1 MSDRSEVAEQQ
12 VSAWTK
18 SKGRIQVLV
27 LYTEIAPYVLAGLR
41 ALVEEHPV
49 DVHLVRW
56 PVNAEAPFHLDVH
69 PRITVRERSEFDDD
83 TLLVFARSVDPAL
96 VITSGWMDKGYM
108 RTCRALRR
116 GKVPVIMNLDTAWRG
131 TLRQW
136 INAILARF
144 WMHRTFSH
152 IWATGSPQV
161 KYARQLGY
169 GKDRIRTGLYTA
181 DTTLFSALGERL
193 LVDGTSPRPH
203 RFLCV
208 ARYIPSKGHQLL
220 CDAFAELH
228 AEGLAGDWELWFSG
242 TGESFKEV
250 AGSPSGRHERIKHLG
265 FKQAQ
270 EMQALVEQC
279 GVFVLPS
286 LYEPWGVVVHEHAC
300 GGMPLLLSSAVGA
313 GERFLVEASNGHRF
327 VSGDKASL
335 KTMLRMFILSS
346 DEELRAMGKRST
358 ELGNAWNPSAW
369 ARTAV
374 DLIQRK

>member
-1 MSDRSEVAEQQ
+1 MAEQR
-12 VSAWTK
+12 VSVSNKAQ
-18 SKGRIQVLV
+18 GRIPVLV
-27 LYTEIAPYVLAGLR
+27 LYTEIAPYVLSGLR

-49 DVHLVRW
+49 EVQLVRW
-56 PVNAEAPFHLDVH
+56 PVNAEAPFQLDAH

-83 TLLVFARSVDPAL
+83 TLLAHAQRVDPAL
-96 VITSGWMDKGYM
+96 VITSGWVDKGYM
-108 RTCRALRR
+108 RTCRAMRR
-116 GKVPVIMNLDTAWRG
+116 SNVPVIMNLDTAWRG
-131 TLRQW
+131 SLRQW

-161 KYARQLGY
+161 KYARHLGY

-181 DTTLFSALGERL
+181 DTAMFSALGERL
-193 LVDGTSPRPH
+193 LADGTSPRPH

-242 TGESFKEV
+242 TGESFDKV
-250 AGSPSGRHERIKHLG
+250 TGSPSGRHERIKHLG

-279 GVFVLPS
+279 AVFVLPS
-286 LYEPWGVVVHEHAC
+286 MYEPWGVVVHEHASA
-300 GGMPLLLSSAVGA
+300 GMPLLLSSAVGA
-313 GERFLVEASNGHRF
+313 GERFLVEASNGFRF
-327 VSGDKASL
+327 IAGDKSSL

-346 DEELRAMGKRST
+346 DEELRTMGKRST